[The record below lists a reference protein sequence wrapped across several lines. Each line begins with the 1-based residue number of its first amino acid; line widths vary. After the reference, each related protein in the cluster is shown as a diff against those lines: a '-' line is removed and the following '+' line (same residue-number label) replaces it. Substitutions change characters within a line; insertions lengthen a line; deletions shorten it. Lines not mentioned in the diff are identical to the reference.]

1 MNGKKVILAA
11 FVVLALVLFFV
22 LDLGRFITLDY
33 FIRQRDVIIVY
44 YETNRVMTAAAYFL
58 IYVTV
63 TGLSLPLAAG
73 LTLVAGAVF
82 GLFWGVLIVSFAS
95 SIGATIAFLI
105 ARMLARDWVLGK
117 YSDQLAVINRG
128 IEKDGA
134 FYLFMLRMVPL
145 FPFFVDRKSVV

>member
-58 IYVTV
+58 I
-63 TGLSLPLAAG
+63 
-73 LTLVAGAVF
+73 
-82 GLFWGVLIVSFAS
+82 
-95 SIGATIAFLI
+95 
-105 ARMLARDWVLGK
+105 
-117 YSDQLAVINRG
+117 
-128 IEKDGA
+128 
-134 FYLFMLRMVPL
+134 
-145 FPFFVDRKSVV
+145 